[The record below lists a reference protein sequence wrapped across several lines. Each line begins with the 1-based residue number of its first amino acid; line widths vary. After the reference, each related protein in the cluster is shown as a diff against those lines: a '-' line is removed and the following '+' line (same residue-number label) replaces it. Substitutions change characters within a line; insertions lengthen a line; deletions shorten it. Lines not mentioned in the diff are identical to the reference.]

1 MPPSLPLLA
10 LFFSFSFHR
19 KGAAGGSDAGRCE
32 APGKVSAGKRRSAS
46 TDATWEGG
54 KEGGRRPREAERR
67 KGGKGLREAPAPAS
81 RPAEHGNGRRTA
93 HPGPAAARVRCPLPP
108 SPGPARSLAH
118 SLTCGEL
125 SAGRSRQSGR
135 ASGQQQGERRQQRQ
149 RGRGAGPPA
158 HADLPRSF
166 PKRPGL
172 PRPAA
177 AGGARLAQP
186 SRPGKPRA
194 QGRPPAGAAVCGAT
208 GAAPRQHRLLSSSGV
223 TLLPGE
229 RGGREEPSERPTPA
243 PRHLAQG
250 MWDSGPRPRRGR
262 SGARQRLLLQA
273 WGQRRLGSARHG
285 TARLST
291 ARLSEALPGS
301 ARLGTAWLCES
312 PSSSARLSSAPLGT
326 ALLGTALRVPRA
338 GTASGKGRS
347 WRGGGTGAGA
357 AGVGGPGRYLQRESP
372 AEPCVLRSVLLVL
385 KPRCG
390 SGCERCA
397 LAVPRAGC
405 VFETGLFFSLP
416 PLWQHSSSSWCR
428 RSLTDRN

>member
-1 MPPSLPLLA
+1 MREKGETLAALNKTDAGPACCFPSPFSV
-10 LFFSFSFHR
+10 FFSFYR

-32 APGKVSAGKRRSAS
+32 APGKVSAGKQRSAS
-46 TDATWEGG
+46 TDATWERG
-54 KEGGRRPREAERR
+54 KERGRRRQEAERK
-67 KGGKGLREAPAPAS
+67 KGTPRGARARRET
-81 RPAEHGNGRRTA
+81 RRTREQA
-93 HPGPAAARVRCPLPP
+93 TNRAPH
-108 SPGPARSLAH
+108 SPGPADACGRCPVPPYLAPLAR

-125 SAGRSRQSGR
+125 GAGRSRQSGR

-149 RGRGAGPPA
+149 RGRGAGP

-229 RGGREEPSERPTPA
+229 RGGREEPSARPTPA

-273 WGQRRLGSARHG
+273 WGQRRLASARHG
-285 TARLST
+285 TARLGSALLST
-291 ARLSEALPGS
+291 AQQGAARLGSALPGS
-301 ARLGTAWLCES
+301 ACLRAARRV
-312 PSSSARLSSAPLGT
+312 SARLLSARRFWAPLCEPPGR
-326 ALLGTALRVPRA
+326 AQLR
-338 GTASGKGRS
+338 GKA
-347 WRGGGTGAGA
+347 GAG
-357 AGVGGPGRYLQRESP
+357 GEGGPG
-372 AEPCVLRSVLLVL
+372 
-385 KPRCG
+385 
-390 SGCERCA
+390 
-397 LAVPRAGC
+397 
-405 VFETGLFFSLP
+405 
-416 PLWQHSSSSWCR
+416 
-428 RSLTDRN
+428 

>member
-1 MPPSLPLLA
+1 M
-10 LFFSFSFHR
+10 
-19 KGAAGGSDAGRCE
+19 
-32 APGKVSAGKRRSAS
+32 
-46 TDATWEGG
+46 
-54 KEGGRRPREAERR
+54 

-108 SPGPARSLAH
+108 SPGPARSLAR

-285 TARLST
+285 TAKH
-291 ARLSEALPGS
+291 
-301 ARLGTAWLCES
+301 GTAQRGA
-312 PSSSARLSSAPLGT
+312 ARLSSARHRL
-326 ALLGTALRVPRA
+326 ALRVPEQLGAAQLGSSRH
-338 GTASGKGRS
+338 GASGHRSASPPGGHSFGERQELAGRGDRG
-347 WRGGGTGAGA
+347 RGGGCGRSRALFAKGKSGRAVCASLGASGSKTA
-357 AGVGGPGRYLQRESP
+357 LWIGLRA
-372 AEPCVLRSVLLVL
+372 LRSGRAPGGLRLRDGIIFFPPSSLATLVKL
-385 KPRCG
+385 V
-390 SGCERCA
+390 
-397 LAVPRAGC
+397 VP
-405 VFETGLFFSLP
+405 EKS
-416 PLWQHSSSSWCR
+416 H
-428 RSLTDRN
+428 